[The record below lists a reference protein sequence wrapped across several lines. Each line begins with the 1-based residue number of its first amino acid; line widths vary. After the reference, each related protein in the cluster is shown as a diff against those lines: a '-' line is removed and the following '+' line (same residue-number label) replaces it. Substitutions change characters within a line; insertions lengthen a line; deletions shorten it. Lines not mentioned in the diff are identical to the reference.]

1 MRKGLNRRELLR
13 GGVSMLALGGAAAY
27 TKVMRSKD
35 TVRTT
40 GPEIGAFKPDR
51 DLAGLRHPMTEYA
64 EIGGVRLSRLIL
76 GGNMIG
82 GWAHA
87 RDWDSTAGS

>member
-1 MRKGLNRRELLR
+1 MKAEVNRRELIF
-13 GGVSMLALGGAAAY
+13 GGASLAALGGAAVY

-35 TVRTT
+35 VVRST

-51 DLAGLRHPMTEYA
+51 DLAGLSHPITEYA
-64 EIGGVRLSRLIL
+64 KIGNVKLSRLIL

-87 RDWDSTAGS
+87 RAIPR